1 MDFSFFFDAFQS
13 IGDLLVNIRYFFNV
27 TIFEFATNTFI
38 QGTTWVVVQK
48 LDWQIYILEISYNA
62 AIGVLDQL
70 DIRGLINSSFSLLDS
85 QLLSFLTRYRV
96 IEGLNLLSAS
106 AMTRFIWGFFK

>member
-1 MDFSFFFDAFQS
+1 MDFSFFFDAFQLM
-13 IGDLLVNIRYFFNV
+13 GDLVVDIRTFLTV
-27 TIFEFATNTFI
+27 TIFEFATDTFV
-38 QGTTWVVVQK
+38 QMTTWIIVTK
-48 LDWQIYILEISYNA
+48 LDWQIYMLDISYNA
-62 AIGVLDQL
+62 AIAVLDQL